1 MSIFIAAV
9 AVLTQPRS
17 FCYQAVHKRVLFCDN
32 FFQCL
37 YFNCRRR
44 TRSAASTSLLIEPEP
59 SGREPSVSR
68 SLYDVQEEQEHRI
81 PEANDIQP
89 PEVILPVQILEEVT
103 VDPAKAVEAL
113 LRYRISSVIR
123 RTFFLP
129 KQSQRSR
136 SVL

>member
-1 MSIFIAAV
+1 MGGHSNCFQKRKNYPTFLQKLSLSSIII
-9 AVLTQPRS
+9 L
-17 FCYQAVHKRVLFCDN
+17 
-32 FFQCL
+32 QCL

-81 PEANDIQP
+81 PEASDIQP
-89 PEVILPVQILEEVT
+89 PEVILPAQILEEVT

-136 SVL
+136 SIL